1 MRFLYGNASSGC
13 CACEGIY
20 FAAVYNRKEEKMK
33 KQLRKILTGLLAA
46 GMALSLIPANPSYA
60 FNKEDYEIVL
70 EAEKRGPAIYFDF
83 REDTFKA
90 NHNNNVT
97 TAYFFLYSTPPSPAD
112 VQPTLPDEFNLGT
125 FIDEDGSWHSE
136 FYDTS
141 TSALNTFEEVG
152 ELEHGKVY
160 KFVTWYP
167 CGKVGVFKYNDG
179 TGDAVFFSDKNKEYT
194 PAYLNDETEVDI
206 YEVTQDDVVFL
217 VYCAYRLEKY
227 SDEITEFVKNYIE
240 TEQIVTK
247 WELTGETKP
256 EAKETQTVAPGP
268 EASVSSASTETSSV
282 ASTSVQPATSAKTSV
297 SEAKIEKADKESSK
311 SSLPVIG
318 GIAALVVIAII
329 AVIAVSRKKK

>member
-1 MRFLYGNASSGC
+1 
-13 CACEGIY
+13 
-20 FAAVYNRKEEKMK
+20 MK

-46 GMALSLIPANPSYA
+46 GMALSLIPANSSYA
-60 FNKEDYEIVL
+60 FNKEDYEVVIDGEV
-70 EAEKRGPAIYFDF
+70 EPSIYFDF

-97 TAYFFLYSTPPSPAD
+97 TAYFFLYSNLPSPAD
-112 VQPTLPDEFNLGT
+112 VQPTLPDVFNLGT
-125 FIDEDGSWHSE
+125 FFDEDGSWHSE

-167 CGKVGVFKYNDG
+167 CGKLGVFKGNDG
-179 TGDAVFFSDKNKEYT
+179 TSDAIFFSDKNKEYT

-217 VYCAYRLEKY
+217 VYCAGRLENY
-227 SDEITEFVKNYIE
+227 PDEITEFVKNYIE

-268 EASVSSASTETSSV
+268 EASVSSASAETSSAV
-282 ASTSVQPATSAKTSV
+282 SASVQPAESTKTSV
-297 SEAKIEKADKESSK
+297 SDAKIQSLDKETSK
-311 SSLPVIG
+311 SNLPLIG